1 MKGKISSSIMVF
13 LIALFFQSACLAA
26 DEFQDNLC
34 QWVPRDIN
42 ANVSAIN
49 VKDMEITLK
58 TSSGSLITFAVDK
71 SIKNLSTFAV
81 GDKIKA
87 RYYMASSSEV
97 RNPTPEEEKTPLS
110 KLDETCPL
118 PPRATPGS
126 EIKMYRDVVTVLSYD
141 PDLGLLLV
149 KKSDGKNYW
158 INTYNSDQKY
168 PGGFDTGS
176 VVVVK
181 YSQPYL
187 IALKKL

>member
-1 MKGKISSSIMVF
+1 MKGKLLTSIMVF
-13 LIALFFQSACLAA
+13 LLALLFQSACLA
-26 DEFQDNLC
+26 DEFEDGLC

-42 ANVSAIN
+42 AKVTAIN
-49 VKDMEITLK
+49 VKAMEITLE
-58 TSSGSLITFAVDK
+58 TSRGNTITFAVDK
-71 SIKNLSTFAV
+71 SVTNLSTFAV

-87 RYYMASSSEV
+87 RYYMSSSAEV
-97 RNPTPEEEKTPLS
+97 RNPTPAEKKTPFL

-126 EIKMYRDVVTVLSYD
+126 EIKMFRDIVTVLSYD

-158 INTYNSDQKY
+158 INIYNSDQIF
-168 PGGFDTGS
+168 PGGFETGY
-176 VVVVK
+176 VVMVK

>member
-1 MKGKISSSIMVF
+1 MKGKLFSSIMVF
-13 LIALFFQSACLAA
+13 LIALFFQSACLA
-26 DEFQDNLC
+26 DEFEDSLC

-49 VKDMEITLK
+49 VKAMEITLK
-58 TSSGSLITFAVDK
+58 TSSGSSITFAVDK
-71 SIKNLSTFAV
+71 SVKNLSTFAV

-87 RYYMASSSEV
+87 RYYMSSAAEV
-97 RNPTPEEEKTPLS
+97 RKPTPEEKKTPFS

-126 EIKMYRDVVTVLSYD
+126 EIKMFRDVVTILAYD
-141 PDLGLLLV
+141 PDLGFLLV

-158 INTYNSDQKY
+158 VNTSDQTL
-168 PGGFDTGS
+168 PGSYETGD
-176 VVVVK
+176 VVMVR